1 MFSLPNGASMV
12 TEGILFLRF
21 NSLLVLFLI
30 LLFLYDLQESIALS
44 LRLLSKL
51 DLVLQELLLASL
63 VKLHSLDLRL

>member
-1 MFSLPNGASMV
+1 MV
-12 TEGILFLRF
+12 AEGTLFLSF

-30 LLFLYDLQESIALS
+30 LLLLYDLQESISFS
-44 LRLLSKL
+44 LCLLSKL

>member
-1 MFSLPNGASMV
+1 MV
-12 TEGILFLRF
+12 AEGTLFLSL
-21 NSLLVLFLI
+21 NSLLILFLI
-30 LLFLYDLQESIALS
+30 LLLLYDLQESVALS

>member
-1 MFSLPNGASMV
+1 MV